1 MKLDYHNIIDN
12 GRLTVT
18 SFQCGP
24 SLQLLQEKGLYKI
37 VWCTEGEERLVVD
50 GYDVILKKNQVL
62 FCTPVNIVDIPKDN
76 YGLIAFVFN
85 REFYCIQHN
94 DPEVS
99 CMGLLF
105 YGASNAPIINLSIK
119 EQASFNAM
127 LVLFQ
132 EEFETRDHIQGEM
145 LRTLLKRMLITST
158 RLIKQD
164 SNQANLSVKQV
175 DLIRKFNI
183 LVEQHYKEKHQVADY
198 ADLLFKSPKTLSN
211 FFKKHNVK
219 SPLKIINERIA
230 AEAKRLLLYSDK
242 SAEEIAYELGY
253 KEPSHF
259 SKFFKTQAGT
269 SPLSFRKEHQ
279 FIS

>member
-1 MKLDYHNIIDN
+1 MKLDYHNIKDE
-12 GRLTVT
+12 GRFTVT

-24 SLQLLQEKGLYKI
+24 SLQLLKEKGLYKI
-37 VWCTEGEERLVVD
+37 VWCTEGEEQLVVD
-50 GYDVILKKNQVL
+50 GYNVVLKKNQVL
-62 FCTPVNIVDIPKDN
+62 FCTPVNIVEIPKDN

-94 DPEVS
+94 DSEVS
-99 CMGLLF
+99 CMGMLF
-105 YGASNAPIINLSIK
+105 FGSSTAPIIDLTVK

-132 EEFETRDHIQGEM
+132 EEFDTKDHIQGEM

-158 RLIKQD
+158 RLIKQESYQPD
-164 SNQANLSVKQV
+164 LTVKQV
-175 DLIRKFNI
+175 DLVRRFNI
-183 LVEQHYKEKHQVADY
+183 LVEQHFKEKHQVADY

-211 FFKKHNVK
+211 FFKKHDVK

-253 KEPSHF
+253 NEPSHF
-259 SKFFKTQAGT
+259 SKFFKKQTGS
-269 SPLSFRKEHQ
+269 SPLSFRKQ
-279 FIS
+279 

>member
-1 MKLDYHNIIDN
+1 MKLDYHNIKDE
-12 GRLTVT
+12 GRFTVT

-24 SLQLLQEKGLYKI
+24 SLQLLKEKGLYKI

-50 GYDVILKKNQVL
+50 GYEVVLKKNQVL
-62 FCTPVNIVDIPKDN
+62 FCTPVNIVEIPKDN

-94 DPEVS
+94 DSEVS
-99 CMGLLF
+99 CMGMLF
-105 YGASNAPIINLSIK
+105 FGSSTAPIIDLTVK

-132 EEFETRDHIQGEM
+132 EEFDTKDHIQGEM

-158 RLIKQD
+158 RLIKQENYQPD
-164 SNQANLSVKQV
+164 LTVKQV
-175 DLIRKFNI
+175 DLVRRFNI
-183 LVEQHYKEKHQVADY
+183 LVEQHFKEKHQVADY

-211 FFKKHNVK
+211 FFKKHDVK

-253 KEPSHF
+253 NEPSHF
-259 SKFFKTQAGT
+259 SKFFKKQTGS
-269 SPLSFRKEHQ
+269 SPLSFRKQ
-279 FIS
+279 

>member
-1 MKLDYHNIIDN
+1 MKLDYHNIKDEGKFTI
-12 GRLTVT
+12 T

-37 VWCTEGEERLVVD
+37 VWCTEGEEKIVVD
-50 GYDVILKKNQVL
+50 GYDVTLKKNQVL

-105 YGASNAPIINLSIK
+105 YGSSNAPIIDLNEK
-119 EQASFNAM
+119 DQRSFNA
-127 LVLFQ
+127 LLILFQ
-132 EEFETRDHIQGEM
+132 EEFETKDQIQGEM

-158 RLIKQD
+158 RLIKQET
-164 SNQANLSVKQV
+164 NQADLSIKQV

-183 LVEQHYKEKHQVADY
+183 LVEQHYKEKHQVAEY
-198 ADLLFKSPKTLSN
+198 AELLYKSPKTLSN
-211 FFKKHNVK
+211 FFKKHNVS

-259 SKFFKTQAGT
+259 SKFFKKQTGS
-269 SPLSFRKEHQ
+269 SPLAFRK
-279 FIS
+279 S

>member
-1 MKLDYHNIIDN
+1 MKLDYHNIKDE
-12 GRLTVT
+12 GRFTVT

-24 SLQLLQEKGLYKI
+24 SLQLLKEKGLYKI
-37 VWCTEGEERLVVD
+37 VWCTEGEERLIVD
-50 GYDVILKKNQVL
+50 GYEVVLKKNQVL
-62 FCTPVNIVDIPKDN
+62 FCTPVNIVEIPKDN

-94 DPEVS
+94 DSEVS
-99 CMGLLF
+99 CMGMLF
-105 YGASNAPIINLSIK
+105 FGSSTAPIIDLTVK

-132 EEFETRDHIQGEM
+132 EEFDTKDHIQGEM

-158 RLIKQD
+158 RLIKQESYQPD
-164 SNQANLSVKQV
+164 LTVKQV
-175 DLIRKFNI
+175 DLVRRFNI
-183 LVEQHYKEKHQVADY
+183 LVEQHFKEKHQVADY

-211 FFKKHNVK
+211 FFKKHDVK
-219 SPLKIINERIA
+219 SPLKIINERIT

-253 KEPSHF
+253 NEPSHF
-259 SKFFKTQAGT
+259 SKFFKKQTGS
-269 SPLSFRKEHQ
+269 SPLSFRKQ
-279 FIS
+279 

>member
-1 MKLDYHNIIDN
+1 MKLDYHNIKDE
-12 GRLTVT
+12 GKFTVT

-24 SLQLLQEKGLYKI
+24 SLQLLKEKGLYKI

-50 GYDVILKKNQVL
+50 GYEVVLKKNQVL
-62 FCTPVNIVDIPKDN
+62 FCTPVNIVEIPKDN

-94 DPEVS
+94 DSEVS
-99 CMGLLF
+99 CMGMLF
-105 YGASNAPIINLSIK
+105 FGSSTAPIIDLTVK

-132 EEFETRDHIQGEM
+132 EEFDTRDHIQGEM

-158 RLIKQD
+158 RLIKQESYQPD
-164 SNQANLSVKQV
+164 LTVKQV
-175 DLIRKFNI
+175 DLVRRFNI
-183 LVEQHYKEKHQVADY
+183 LVEQHFKEKHQVADY

-211 FFKKHNVK
+211 FFKKHDVK

-253 KEPSHF
+253 NEPSHF
-259 SKFFKTQAGT
+259 SKFFKKQTGA
-269 SPLSFRKEHQ
+269 SPLSFRKQ
-279 FIS
+279 

>member
-1 MKLDYHNIIDN
+1 MKLDYHNIKDEGKFTI
-12 GRLTVT
+12 T

-37 VWCTEGEERLVVD
+37 VWCTEGEEKIVVD
-50 GYDVILKKNQVL
+50 GYDVTLKKNQVL

-105 YGASNAPIINLSIK
+105 YGSSNAPIIDLNEK
-119 EQASFNAM
+119 DQRSFNA
-127 LVLFQ
+127 LLILFQ
-132 EEFETRDHIQGEM
+132 EEFETKDHIQGEM

-158 RLIKQD
+158 RLIKQET
-164 SNQANLSVKQV
+164 NQADLSIKQV

-183 LVEQHYKEKHQVADY
+183 LVEQHYKEKHQVAEY
-198 ADLLFKSPKTLSN
+198 AELLYKSPKTLSN
-211 FFKKHNVK
+211 FFKKHNVS

-259 SKFFKTQAGT
+259 SKFFKKQTGS
-269 SPLSFRKEHQ
+269 SPLAFRK
-279 FIS
+279 S

>member
-1 MKLDYHNIIDN
+1 MKLDYHNIKDE
-12 GRLTVT
+12 GRFTVT

-24 SLQLLQEKGLYKI
+24 SLQLLKEKGLYKI
-37 VWCTEGEERLVVD
+37 VWCTEGEERLIVD
-50 GYDVILKKNQVL
+50 GYEVVLKKNQVL
-62 FCTPVNIVDIPKDN
+62 FCTPVNIVEIPKDN

-94 DPEVS
+94 DSEVS
-99 CMGLLF
+99 CMGMLF
-105 YGASNAPIINLSIK
+105 FGSSTAPIIDLTVK

-132 EEFETRDHIQGEM
+132 EEFDTKDHIQGEM

-158 RLIKQD
+158 RLIKQESYQPD
-164 SNQANLSVKQV
+164 LTVKQV
-175 DLIRKFNI
+175 DLVRRFNI
-183 LVEQHYKEKHQVADY
+183 LVEQHFKEKHQVADY

-211 FFKKHNVK
+211 FFKKHDVK
-219 SPLKIINERIA
+219 SPLKIINERIT

-253 KEPSHF
+253 NEPSHF
-259 SKFFKTQAGT
+259 SKFFKKQVGT
-269 SPLSFRKEHQ
+269 SPLSFRKQ
-279 FIS
+279 